1 MFILHLA
8 LGGCIKARP
17 VRFGLTADTGG
28 HIAYVLDAA
37 AAQARSAEVREVSV
51 VTRLFDDCQ
60 LGAEHALAVEPFDA
74 GATINRIATSNRGYL
89 EKEALAAELPAFTDA
104 FCRHLAGLPRRPDVI
119 HAHFADAAAVALAV
133 RRRFGIP
140 FVYTPHAL
148 GLDKRRHQPGCDSLA
163 GRIAAE
169 REAIEHADAM
179 IVSTRDE
186 ADRQVQAYGTAASKA
201 RIRCI
206 PPGVPRHTAACLH
219 ASPLVKL
226 ADWLSNPNKPIVLA
240 VARPVIKKNLAALAR
255 AFMTTSS
262 LAKRANLVILAGQHG
277 DRSSPE
283 ELGVVREL
291 SRLCSDRSLQGRAAL
306 PPRHT
311 AVDVVSLYRQAA
323 QGGVFVNPALHE
335 PFGLTLIEA
344 AAAGVPVVTTRNGGP
359 AEIASN
365 IGHALLVDPHDDAA
379 IGRACL
385 AVVSEPSLHRR
396 LSSAA
401 LQNVRC
407 YSWSSYAERSVSLYA
422 SLRAGKTRKAAA
434 APEAD
439 RQQSG
444 ARPEQSM
451 SLARKPFPQRTAA

>member
-8 LGGCIKARP
+8 LGGCIKAPP

-37 AAQARSAEVREVSV
+37 AAQAALAEVTRVSV
-51 VTRLFDDCQ
+51 ITRLFDDGQ
-60 LGAEHALAVEPFDA
+60 LGVEHALAVEPFAA
-74 GATINRIATSNRGYL
+74 GASIDRIATSNRFYL

-104 FCRHLAGLPRRPDVI
+104 LCRHLAGLPQRPDLI
-119 HAHFADAAAVALAV
+119 HAHFADAAAIALAV

-148 GLDKRRHQPGCDSLA
+148 GLDKQRHQPGGDSLA

-169 REAIEHADAM
+169 REAIDHADAI

-186 ADRQVQAYGTAASKA
+186 ADRQVQAYGPAASKA

-206 PPGVPRHTAACLH
+206 PPGVPRHAAACVH
-219 ASPLVKL
+219 TSPLVKL
-226 ADWLSNPNKPIVLA
+226 ADWLSEPDKPVVLA

-255 AFMTTSS
+255 AFMTTPS
-262 LAKRANLVILAGQHG
+262 LAARANLVILAGQHG

-283 ELGVVREL
+283 EREVVREL
-291 SRLCSDRSLQGRAAL
+291 SRLCSDRSLQGRMAL

-311 AVDVVSLYRQAA
+311 VADVACLYRQAA

-344 AAAGVPVVTTRNGGP
+344 ASAGVPVVTTRNGGP
-359 AEIASN
+359 EEIAGN
-365 IGHALLVDPHDDAA
+365 IGHALLVDPHDEAA
-379 IGRACL
+379 IGKACL

-396 LSSAA
+396 LSQAG
-401 LQNVRC
+401 LQNVRH

-422 SLRAGKTRKAAA
+422 SLRAGRSGKAVAA
-434 APEAD
+434 TEAD
-439 RQQSG
+439 QQLG
-444 ARPEQSM
+444 ASPDQSM
-451 SLARKPFPQRTAA
+451 SLACKPFPRRTAA